1 MVSAEITPGG
11 GDFDRDLVG
20 EIVTATPPVATID
33 PVDMLISLSLVGVV
47 VVIEW
52 GVGDLVGR
60 CLVGMEVG
68 IKLSIT
74 PTDMLISFLLV
85 GNTVGDRVMGL
96 LVEELINTNSATL
109 EGKYVR

>member
-1 MVSAEITPGG
+1 MVSAEITPGR

-20 EIVTATPPVATID
+20 EIVSATP
-33 PVDMLISLSLVGVV
+33 LSLSLVGVV
-47 VVIEW
+47 VVIGW

-74 PTDMLISFLLV
+74 PMDILISFLLV
-85 GNTVGDRVMGL
+85 GKNVGDRVMGL
-96 LVEELINTNSATL
+96 LVEE
-109 EGKYVR
+109 